1 LATLPIPGLHLLQV
15 QNPDGLFSNEFI
27 FHVAEN
33 QASADALDRHLDDD
47 RGSPSALL
55 PSAIAR
61 GDLEAARRHI
71 AHGAGVNEPDPKS
84 GAVPLSVAA
93 LHDRLEL
100 ARYLIEHGADVS
112 AANRDGNTPLHTAAF
127 LGRTELVKLLIKNGA
142 RLSQRN
148 HRKESPADVVSGA
161 WNAGLEQFYGVIS
174 ASADVNLDLG
184 FIRQERPRLAQHL
197 RELAAK
203 PVQKTI
209 PSQFDKPSRP

>member
-1 LATLPIPGLHLLQV
+1 M
-15 QNPDGLFSNEFI
+15 D
-27 FHVAEN
+27 
-33 QASADALDRHLDDD
+33 
-47 RGSPSALL
+47 
-55 PSAIAR
+55 
-61 GDLEAARRHI
+61 
-71 AHGAGVNEPDPKS
+71 
-84 GAVPLSVAA
+84 
-93 LHDRLEL
+93 L

-161 WNAGLEQFYGVIS
+161 WNAGLEQLYGVIS

-203 PVQKTI
+203 PVQKST
-209 PSQFDKPSRP
+209 PSQLDKPSRP